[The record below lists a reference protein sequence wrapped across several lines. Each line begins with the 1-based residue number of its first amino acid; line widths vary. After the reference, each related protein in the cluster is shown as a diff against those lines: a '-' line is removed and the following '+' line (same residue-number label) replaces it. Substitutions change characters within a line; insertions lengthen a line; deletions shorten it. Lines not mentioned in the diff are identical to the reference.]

1 MNSGNALKK
10 KQILKL
16 GYLYY
21 HIQRGGSP
29 SAADRVLA
37 SRLGAY
43 AVELLLEGKGGRCV
57 GIQNNK
63 LVDHDIIEILETKH
77 TVEQN
82 MYQLSKELSI

>member
-1 MNSGNALKK
+1 MG
-10 KQILKL
+10 
-16 GYLYY
+16 